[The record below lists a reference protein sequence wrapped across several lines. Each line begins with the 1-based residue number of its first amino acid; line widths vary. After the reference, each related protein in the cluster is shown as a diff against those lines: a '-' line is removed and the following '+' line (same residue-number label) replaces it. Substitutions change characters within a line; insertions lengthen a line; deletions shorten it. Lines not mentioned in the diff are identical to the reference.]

1 MLTELRRADTPDV
14 GVCSDCGTLVQRRIA
29 CIDEITHSL
38 MDRCERCW
46 SVSLQRKIFAGG
58 YCG

>member
-14 GVCSDCGTLVQRRIA
+14 CVCFGCGTLVQRRIA

-38 MDRCERCW
+38 VDRCERCW
-46 SVSLQRKIFAGG
+46 NVSQQRKIFAGG
-58 YCG
+58 CCG